1 MSSATVQ
8 EQKPAA
14 PAFSWQRVWS
24 GAWPAVASVVLALV
38 IAGVVIVITG
48 SDPLAAYRALLEGA
62 FLRAG
67 TATRPTAFFETLVS
81 ATPYLVLAMGIS
93 LGFAAGLFN
102 IGAEGQLYMGALAS
116 VIVGFA
122 VQGLPWFIHLPL
134 AIAAGMIAGSLWA
147 GIAGWLKATRDAPEV
162 VVTIMLNYIAYAVVN
177 YMVNGPIRHTGT
189 APRTPDIQLSAV
201 LPALLPAPERIHW
214 GLILA
219 LVCVMGYY
227 FLLYRSPLGLRIRL
241 VGANRQAA
249 RYAGINV
256 NSTYLITMLLSGALC
271 GLAGAIEVL
280 ALYRYLPTEF
290 TTGYGFDS
298 IAVAL
303 LGQGHPIGIM
313 LAALLFGALA
323 NGAGYMQFSSGVS
336 NYIIAVMQAFIIVFV
351 AAPGIVRDLFRW
363 ARPRRSAGAVE
374 E

>member
-1 MSSATVQ
+1 MSSVTAQ
-8 EQKPAA
+8 GQSRSAA
-14 PAFSWQRVWS
+14 PFSWQRVWS
-24 GAWPAVASVVLALV
+24 GVWPAVASVVLALV
-38 IAGVVIVITG
+38 IAGAVITITG
-48 SDPLAAYRALLEGA
+48 ADPVAAYRALVEGA
-62 FLRAG
+62 LLREG
-67 TATRPTAFFETLVS
+67 TATRPTAFLETLVS
-81 ATPYLVLAMGIS
+81 ATPYLVLALGIS

-116 VIVGFA
+116 VVVGFA
-122 VQGLPWFIHLPL
+122 LSGLPWIVHLPL
-134 AIAAGMIAGSLWA
+134 ALVAGVLAGALWA
-147 GIAGWLKATRDAPEV
+147 GIAGWLKAARGAPEV

-189 APRTPDIQLSAV
+189 APRTPDIQASAV
-201 LPALLPAPERIHW
+201 LPTLLPAPERIHW
-214 GLILA
+214 GFVLA
-219 LVCVMGYY
+219 IACAVGYY
-227 FLLYRSPLGLRIRL
+227 FLLYRSALGLRIRL
-241 VGANRQAA
+241 VGANREAA

-256 NSTYLITMLLSGALC
+256 NSTYLITMVISGGLC
-271 GLAGAIEVL
+271 GMAGAIEVL

-290 TTGYGFDS
+290 TTGYGFES

-303 LGQGHPIGIM
+303 LGQGHPVGVA

-363 ARPRRSAGAVE
+363 ARPKRAEVE
-374 E
+374 VE